1 MIHIVRPG
9 DTVASIAAEYGVS
22 ASRIV
27 FDNQIRNAA
36 GLVVG
41 QALLILIPEITY
53 QVQVGDTLQQIA
65 YQYGT
70 TVLDL
75 VRNNAFLLDSASLY
89 AGETLVI
96 RYRREVTG
104 PGYESAKTL
113 GGYLYPFADPYI
125 IQQSM
130 LYLTDMYL
138 FSYGFTTGGQLVIPQ
153 QQGNWIAMA
162 QSFGV
167 SPVLVLTPLTPEG
180 TFNSNLVTMLVN
192 DAQLQQTL
200 IDNLLMEMEQEGYE
214 AIDVDFEF
222 IQPADRE
229 GYVEFIRR
237 LTTQMNAQGYH
248 VSVAL
253 APKTSDDQPGVLYAG
268 VDYRALG
275 EIANSVLVMAYE
287 WGYTLH
293 RPR

>member
-89 AGETLVI
+89 AGETL
-96 RYRREVTG
+96 
-104 PGYESAKTL
+104 
-113 GGYLYPFADPYI
+113 
-125 IQQSM
+125 
-130 LYLTDMYL
+130 
-138 FSYGFTTGGQLVIPQ
+138 
-153 QQGNWIAMA
+153 
-162 QSFGV
+162 
-167 SPVLVLTPLTPEG
+167 
-180 TFNSNLVTMLVN
+180 
-192 DAQLQQTL
+192 
-200 IDNLLMEMEQEGYE
+200 
-214 AIDVDFEF
+214 
-222 IQPADRE
+222 
-229 GYVEFIRR
+229 
-237 LTTQMNAQGYH
+237 
-248 VSVAL
+248 
-253 APKTSDDQPGVLYAG
+253 
-268 VDYRALG
+268 
-275 EIANSVLVMAYE
+275 
-287 WGYTLH
+287 
-293 RPR
+293 